1 MCTTVHDF
9 VGCLGLLQEVE
20 HAGIRTL
27 RFIPPE
33 NAMGSHDDKDPARRN
48 EANRCYCME
57 QQNFK
62 CFKSGVLN
70 MEPCKRDVMA
80 PLALSMPHFY
90 QAHPAFLEAVDGLSP
105 RKEKHEFYMDVV
117 PEFGFPL
124 AIRPRFQL
132 NVVVGS
138 GVDPG
143 WEVIS
148 DMREEIVLP
157 FLWAQD
163 GFDEP
168 SEEMAED
175 IRFGLDAPDKIPV
188 LVAVVCFVVGGLL
201 LLICIGYSIWRKC

>member
-1 MCTTVHDF
+1 MNGAF
-9 VGCLGLLQEVE
+9 QETE

-27 RFIPPE
+27 RFIPPP
-33 NAMGSHDDKDPARRN
+33 NALGSHKDLNPVRKN
-48 EANRCYCME
+48 EDNRCYCME
-57 QQNFK
+57 EQNFK

-70 MEPCKRDVMA
+70 MEPCKRDLMA

-90 QAHPAFLEAVDGLSP
+90 QAHPSFLEAVEGLSP
-105 RKEKHEFYMDVV
+105 EKAKHEFFMDVV

-132 NVVVGS
+132 NVVIGS

-143 WEVIS
+143 WEAVQ
-148 DMREEIVLP
+148 DMSEELVLP

-168 SEEMAED
+168 SQEMAED
-175 IRFGLDAPDKIPV
+175 IQFGLEASEQIP
-188 LVAVVCFVVGGLL
+188 LLAAVVCFALGGILL
-201 LLICIGYSIWRKC
+201 LFCIGYTIWRKC